1 MYRLKHNQPPFEVVD
16 GPMAGQKFAHGFVYS
31 DLPAGEQER
40 FEPID
45 PPEPLGKPG
54 TELNSVPR
62 DAEKDPEKTAD
73 QPTRKGGRKEEVAD
87 A

>member
-16 GPMAGQKFAHGFVYS
+16 GPMAGQKFAHGFVYT

-45 PPEPLGKPG
+45 PPAEEKPA
-54 TELNSVPR
+54 P
-62 DAEKDPEKTAD
+62 ADP
-73 QPTRKGGRKEEVAD
+73 PTRKGYREEVAD